1 LAEIIRERVAEQCRK
16 LEHGLAQIPAG
27 TGGLSGQ

>member
-1 LAEIIRERVAEQCRK
+1 LAEIIRGRVAEQCRK
-16 LEHGLAQIPAG
+16 LGQEPVQIPAG